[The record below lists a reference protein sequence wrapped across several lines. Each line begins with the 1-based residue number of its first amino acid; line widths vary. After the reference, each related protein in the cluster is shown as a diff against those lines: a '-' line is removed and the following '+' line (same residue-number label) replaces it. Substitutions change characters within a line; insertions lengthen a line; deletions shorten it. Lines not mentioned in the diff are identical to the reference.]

1 MSLTTSHFVPFDRED
16 VWDWHTRNG
25 AVVRLSPPFAPMTPV
40 KQAERLSDGTTV
52 FSLPAGLKWVA
63 RHDLSGYRRGH
74 RFTDVCVSA
83 PLRSLSNWRHV
94 HTFADA
100 PGGTV
105 ITDEVSTRVPG
116 STLTGLFAYR
126 QHQLFEDL
134 KFLRRMSVY
143 TSPEFRDAEGGPR
156 SLTIAVTGTGGT
168 VGRALCAQLG
178 TAGHTVV
185 RLRRGPVRRDSGDKA
200 RTWNPVDPDPSL
212 LDGVDVL
219 VHLAGEPLLGRFT
232 ESHKRAIRDSR
243 TAPTRYL
250 AELVAA
256 SPTCQ
261 TMVSASA
268 IGFYGHDRGDEL
280 LTDTSAAGDG
290 FLAEVCRDWE
300 RACQSATDAGK
311 RVVTIRTGIVL
322 AGTGGVLPLL
332 KMLFSAG
339 LGGKFGDGSIWF
351 SWISLDDL
359 TDIYCRAVVDTA
371 LTGPVNAT
379 APHPV
384 RNAEMTQKLARELNR
399 PAFLQIPA
407 LGPKLLLGSEGAEQ
421 IALANQRV
429 IPTVLESLGHTFRHP
444 TIGDAL
450 AHELGGEDLLG
461 SRGSA
466 P

>member
-16 VWDWHTRNG
+16 VWDWHTRTG

-40 KQAERLSDGTTV
+40 REASRLSDGTTV

-83 PLRSLSNWRHV
+83 PLRALANWRHV

-105 ITDEVSTRVPG
+105 ITDEVTTRVPG

-134 KFLRRMSVY
+134 KFLARLSAHTPGDLRDDDGNPRR
-143 TSPEFRDAEGGPR
+143 
-156 SLTIAVTGTGGT
+156 LTIAVTGSGGT

-178 TAGHTVV
+178 TAGHTVI
-185 RLRRGPVRRDSGDKA
+185 RLRRGNVDDREDTRA
-200 RTWNPVDPDPSL
+200 WNPSDPDPDL
-212 LDGVDVL
+212 LRGVDVL

-232 ESHKRAIRDSR
+232 EGHKRSIRESR

-256 SPTCQ
+256 SPTCR
-261 TMVSASA
+261 TMICASA
-268 IGFYGHDRGDEL
+268 IGFYGHDRGDEV
-280 LTDTSAAGDG
+280 LTDVSAPGEG

-300 RACQSATDAGK
+300 RACQPATDAGK
-311 RVVTIRTGIVL
+311 RVANIRTGIVL

-351 SWISLDDL
+351 SWISIDDL
-359 TDIYCRAVVDTA
+359 TDIYCRAIVDPA
-371 LTGPVNAT
+371 LSGPINAT
-379 APHPV
+379 APNPV
-384 RNAEMTQKLARELNR
+384 RNAEMTEALASELNR
-399 PAFLQIPA
+399 PAFLQIPT

-429 IPTVLESLGHTFRHP
+429 APTILESLEHTFRHP
-444 TIGDAL
+444 TIDVAL
-450 AHELGGEDLLG
+450 AHELGGEELLG
-461 SRGSA
+461 STGTA